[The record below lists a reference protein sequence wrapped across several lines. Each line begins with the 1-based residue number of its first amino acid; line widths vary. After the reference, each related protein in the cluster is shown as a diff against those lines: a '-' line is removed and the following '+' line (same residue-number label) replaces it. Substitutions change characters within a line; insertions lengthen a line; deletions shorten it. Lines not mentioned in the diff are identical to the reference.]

1 MIDRPW
7 AERFGAAWIA
17 AWNAHD
23 LEAILGHYTDD
34 VVFHSPRIAVVT
46 GEKIAFV
53 AGKDALARYWSR
65 ALAQAPDLRFT
76 LVRVY
81 LGSDGLAIAYRNHR
95 GEDAVETFVFAP
107 DGRVC
112 SSIATYA

>member
-1 MIDRPW
+1 MLDRAR
-7 AERFGAAWIA
+7 AEGFAAAWIA

-23 LEAILGHYTDD
+23 LDAILAHYTDD

-46 GEKIAFV
+46 GEAVGFV
-53 AGKDALARYWSR
+53 AGRDALTRYWSR

-81 LGSDGLAIAYRNHR
+81 LGSDGLAIAYQNHR

-107 DGRVC
+107 DGRVAV
-112 SSIATYA
+112 SIATYA